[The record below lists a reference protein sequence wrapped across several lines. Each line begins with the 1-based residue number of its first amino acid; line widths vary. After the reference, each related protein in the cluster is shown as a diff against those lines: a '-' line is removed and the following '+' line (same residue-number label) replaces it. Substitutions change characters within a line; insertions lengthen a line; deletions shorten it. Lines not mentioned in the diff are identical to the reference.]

1 MKNILT
7 FFYLLST
14 VVIFAQA
21 PQKFNYQ
28 AVARNAQGAV
38 LANQSIKI
46 RASILDASANGI
58 SQYSETHSIT
68 SNSLGLFTLAI
79 GGGNAVSGKFTDI
92 TWSSGDKYLK
102 IEMDAT
108 GGNNYALMGTS
119 QLLSVPYALNAGNG
133 SQWNDVVNGIK
144 YENNVVVGD
153 SPNPAG
159 TNGIVQI
166 YAETES
172 EGAIAI
178 ERGELRMSSET
189 ELSIDAPNQVGGR
202 FVVDKKGNVGIGLD
216 TPTGKLHLL
225 VNSTSDQGLRISDG
239 VNSNINIQP
248 VESGGQAGP
257 SGFQAINFNGYYN
270 NSGGNSGIGGES
282 LYNFNKTRWRIGAD
296 QRFNS
301 FDHFF
306 IDIFN
311 PNNPSKEKGVP
322 FVIGPNGFIGLGTQ
336 GFSISNPEY
345 PKSRLQVENGDIFI
359 TEISKGVI
367 MKSPNGQCWRMTVSN
382 AGQPVFSSITCP

>member
-7 FFYLLST
+7 FFYLFIT
-14 VVIFAQA
+14 VAIFAQA

-46 RASILDASANGI
+46 RASILDGSANGS

-133 SQWNDVVNGIK
+133 SQWSKNGND
-144 YENNVVVGD
+144 
-153 SPNPAG
+153 
-159 TNGIVQI
+159 I
-166 YAETES
+166 YYN
-172 EGAIAI
+172 
-178 ERGELRMSSET
+178 RGS
-189 ELSIDAPNQVGGR
+189 
-202 FVVDKKGNVGIGLD
+202 IGLNCKPEEQLFAFD
-216 TPTGKLHLL
+216 RFKPQNQICG
-225 VNSTSDQGLRISDG
+225 STYFGL
-239 VNSNINIQP
+239 QH
-248 VESGGQAGP
+248 
-257 SGFQAINFNGYYN
+257 
-270 NSGGNSGIGGES
+270 GIGG
-282 LYNFNKTRWRIGAD
+282 A
-296 QRFNS
+296 
-301 FDHFF
+301 
-306 IDIFN
+306 
-311 PNNPSKEKGVP
+311 
-322 FVIGPNGFIGLGTQ
+322 PNGLPFELGDSSHVIWIGDFKNPTPRRLDGTWNSDYAVIYGNYDTSYNKVTKRFGDKFSLNFIVGDNGDGSDSPEVEVEDFIFLGLSDHRIQKVDGVTIKKYNM
-336 GFSISNPEY
+336 GISNPD
-345 PKSRLQVENGDIFI
+345 PKSKLHVSQGDVYIDQI
-359 TEISKGVI
+359 DSGVI